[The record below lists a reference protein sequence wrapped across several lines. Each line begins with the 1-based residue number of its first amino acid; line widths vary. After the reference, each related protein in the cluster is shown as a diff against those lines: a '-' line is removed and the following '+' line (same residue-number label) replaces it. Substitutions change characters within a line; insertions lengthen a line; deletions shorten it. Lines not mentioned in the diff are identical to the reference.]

1 VSRVDRSVP
10 MSPEEVEAELVKAL
24 KERDE
29 LEAQCAAMRAE
40 VVRLSDAYEGLAA
53 ARSKPKPSRRWRRWR
68 QGTGRTA
75 KRRPPRSAR

>member
-1 VSRVDRSVP
+1 

-53 ARSKPKPSRRWRRWR
+53 ARSKARAQALEEVAQMAARNWEDGEAKAAAIRALKEKP
-68 QGTGRTA
+68 
-75 KRRPPRSAR
+75 